1 MSDDSSPPSVSQA
14 EYASE
19 LVKLLVQVAWA
30 DHDVAPS
37 EAEGLL
43 AFARRSGL
51 PQPEID
57 SLQAMLTGK
66 APLVPPNMG
75 LLKQR
80 RTDVLRAVKNVLTS
94 DLKLADEEEELL
106 SQIASLLG

>member
-1 MSDDSSPPSVSQA
+1 MSEASGPPSVSQA

-30 DHDVAPS
+30 DHDVAPA
-37 EAEGLL
+37 EAEGLM

-51 PQPEID
+51 AQAELD
-57 SLQAMLTGK
+57 SLEAMLTGK
-66 APLVPPNMG
+66 APLIPPNMG

-80 RTDVLRAVKNVLTS
+80 RTDVLRAIKQLLLS

>member
-1 MSDDSSPPSVSQA
+1 
-14 EYASE
+14 
-19 LVKLLVQVAWA
+19 
-30 DHDVAPS
+30 VAPA
-37 EAEGLL
+37 EAAGLM

-51 PQPEID
+51 DQAELD
-57 SLQAMLTGK
+57 SLEAMLTGK
-66 APLVPPNMG
+66 APLIPPNMG

-80 RTDVLRAVKNVLTS
+80 RTDVLRAIKQLLLS